1 MKRRKAL
8 KQIGLGAAGMMLP
21 SWLSSCKHKDPGPE
35 IRYDGSVAIIGAGI
49 AGLYTADILSSKG
62 INVTILEASDRTGG
76 RIRSL
81 HTTSDQ
87 NSDSLTYNP
96 DFPPYA
102 DFPLELGAEQILGS
116 DSTWGKMLDVLKVPL
131 VDFSS
136 TAENRYILDGKLK
149 TESELASDS
158 EFQAAKIF
166 LSQLPNFTGQ
176 LSSVQQVIQDQGI
189 SSRMYATMNGQIG
202 NRNGTSNDRLGMK
215 GVAEAS
221 SLRTH
226 DARLRT
232 LSLNPMDAVVSSRF
246 SNVLSK
252 VKYNTVIKSIDYSGD
267 MIVVTDQNNTTMS
280 FNKVIVT
287 VPVSVLKSGD
297 ITFSPSLPSEKV
309 SSLNRM
315 AMDNM
320 IRVILDFK
328 QNIWGDNTAFIYGG
342 EKGPEYFSTGLGRSQ
357 FNKTLSV
364 TISGANAASFSVNA
378 LLAELNTVMDVTNN
392 IRLDDSNVPQPIVVI
407 KDWSKEPFIRGG
419 SSYLKPGGSAQDRVT
434 LGAAVNNKLFFA
446 GEATD
451 GNGDGGTVN
460 GALLSAERVAQ
471 EVIDTIVTA

>member
-8 KQIGLGAAGMMLP
+8 KQIGLGAAGLMLP

-49 AGLYTADILSSKG
+49 AGLYAADILNSKG
-62 INVTILEASDRTGG
+62 IKVTILEASDRTGG

-81 HTTSDQ
+81 HTSSDQ
-87 NSDSLTYNP
+87 SSDSLTYNP

-102 DFPLELGAEQILGS
+102 DFPLELGAERILGS
-116 DSTWGKMLDVLKVPL
+116 DSAWGKMLDVLKVPV

-136 TAENRYILDGKLK
+136 GSENRYILDGKLK
-149 TESELASDS
+149 TESDLAADAD
-158 EFQAAKIF
+158 FQAAKNF
-166 LSQLPNFTGQ
+166 LNQLASFSGQ
-176 LSSVQQVIQDQGI
+176 SSSVDQVVQSQGI
-189 SSRMYATMNGQIG
+189 SSRMHAILNGEIG

-215 GVAEAS
+215 GAAESA
-221 SLRTH
+221 SLRTR
-226 DARLRT
+226 DAKLLT

-246 SNVLSK
+246 STVLSK
-252 VKYNTVIKSIDYSGD
+252 IKYKTVVKSIDYSGD
-267 MIVVTDQNNTTMS
+267 MITVTDQNNTTAS

-287 VPVSVLKSGD
+287 VPVSVLQAGD
-297 ITFSPSLPSEKV
+297 ITFSPSLPAEKV
-309 SSLNRM
+309 SSLNLM

-328 QNIWGDNTAFIYGG
+328 QNVWGDTTAFIYGG
-342 EKGPEYFSTGLGRSQ
+342 ENGPEYFSTGLGRSQ

-364 TISGANAASFSVNA
+364 TISGANTASFSVNS
-378 LLAELNTVMDVTNN
+378 LLAELNTVIDVTNN
-392 IRLDDSNVPQPIVVI
+392 IRVDDSIVPQPIVVI

-419 SSYLKPGGSAQDRVT
+419 SSYLKPGGSTQDRVM
-434 LGAAVNNKLFFA
+434 LGTAVSNKLFFA

-451 GNGDGGTVN
+451 GTGEGGTIN

-471 EVIDTIVTA
+471 EVINTIVS

>member
-1 MKRRKAL
+1 VKRRKAL
-8 KQIGLGAAGMMLP
+8 KQIGMGAASLMLP

-35 IRYDGSVAIIGAGI
+35 IRYDGSVAVIGAGI
-49 AGLYTADILSSKG
+49 AGLYVADILNSKG
-62 INVTILEASDRTGG
+62 INVTILEASNRTGG

-87 NSDSLTYNP
+87 SSESLTYNP

-102 DFPLELGAEQILGS
+102 DFPLELGADQILGS
-116 DSTWGKMLDVLKVPL
+116 DSAWGKMLSVLKVPI

-136 TAENRYILDGKLK
+136 TSENRYILNGKLN
-149 TESELASDS
+149 TESDLAADGD
-158 EFQAAKIF
+158 FQAAKNF
-166 LSQLPNFTGQ
+166 LNQLANFSGQ
-176 LSSVQQVIQDQGI
+176 SSSVGQVIQGQGI
-189 SSRMYATMNGQIG
+189 SSRLYATLNGWIG
-202 NRNGTSNDRLGMK
+202 NRNGTSNDRLGIK
-215 GVAEAS
+215 GVGESA

-226 DARLRT
+226 DTKLLT
-232 LSLNPMDAVVSSRF
+232 LSLNPMEAVVSSRF

-252 VKYNTVIKSIDYSGD
+252 VKYNTVVKSIDYSGD
-267 MIVVTDQNNTTMS
+267 IIAVTDQNNTTMS

-287 VPVSVLKSGD
+287 VPVSVLKGGD
-297 ITFSPSLPSEKV
+297 IIFSPSLPGEKV
-309 SSLNRM
+309 SSLNLI

-328 QNIWGDNTAFIYGG
+328 QNIWGNNTAFIYGG
-342 EKGPEYFSTGLGRSQ
+342 EKGPEYFSAGLGRSQ
-357 FNKTLSV
+357 FNKTLSA
-364 TISGANAASFSVNA
+364 TISGSNATSFSVSA

-419 SSYLKPGGSAQDRVT
+419 SSYLKPGGSSQDRIT
-434 LGAAVNNKLFFA
+434 LGAAINNKLFFA

-451 GNGDGGTVN
+451 GTGDGGTVN
-460 GALLSAERVAQ
+460 GALLSAERAAQ
-471 EVIDTIVTA
+471 EVIAAIVTV